1 MICQCEFRGHVV
13 MVSNRMVCIYCGH
26 LRQPTPRSRELLAFY
41 GPVIQYVDITVAGD
55 YINIKDKLCLTS
67 LVAILRGA
75 TRGFIKRDGPQ
86 MIRTLSAV
94 HGDLSRE
101 GLFKEFG
108 MLCYGV
114 VRAYGPVLGAVGYL
128 SPGHMS
134 TDHFDGSTHAIV
146 AKDRWTGDERPDDI
160 PHYAYAYMMYQYGT
174 NTIHL
179 GNGSAM
185 WTRGVTPGVEIAPM
199 SMVEQFDK
207 IVKAFPESMLCP
219 LSWIGEKQGSLNF
232 LSAGESCLAFQH
244 GDCWTQ
250 LFEDPSNEFRIA
262 STFGYQL
269 ANIGV
274 PGKYIARRLQ
284 INGLKLVHDANG
296 KFCAWRVIKG
306 SWIGHIGPHTE
317 SPPEGFA
324 LIARFSI
331 LPYNQYSSNPLFKLP
346 GKVYFGGNASTK
358 FAVSDYNGHLQYS
371 DALTPGFCWLQL
383 FPPLERTG
391 EASRAILAGQ
401 VNANGVTGT
410 YLNYRLS
417 CLGLSAVECDYGE
430 HFVYHAASDPSVL
443 HISPIPLHDAYH
455 IFVTRLTVTR
465 LCAQGYDFG
474 FGVRYGRRKRRGGGK
489 ASEDEWAK
497 AVDQQE
503 GKTVP
508 EPAPKVPS
516 ITFGAPP
523 DELPR
528 SIVSVESG
536 LVNKPT
542 IPTDSCHLPNS
553 PNAPIVEIYSPP
565 PDGGCGIHAL
575 AAVAHHLRH
584 KSWPKIEPMVNWGYQ
599 QWADSEIMGELACDL
614 GLPLGFESCTHQPYI
629 IALVDN
635 HFVVRHYPSRTPTH
649 SPTCQHGCCHTLV
662 GTATVPT
669 YGQAGDFN
677 VFHKLLPRFKDAAEF
692 IRMARA
698 LLCQN
703 RVCHKPIPPVRKT
716 ALVKL
721 MATTPSTAAKVP
733 PSEVRSILKPQRPTP
748 DPRTKS
754 TKAAPAPPP
763 APASPPE
770 TPPDPDLSDVELGQ
784 NSAAG
789 VPDECAPPLAS
800 ETPEVAAPPQSKIRR
815 TVADAHYFMTTSL
828 NNAFI
833 AAHDKATTQVSRVM
847 PHLLSAISF
856 SGGQRPRGMVL
867 FGSLFLW
874 FLAYLI
880 CLLGNPCGI
889 PLGFAAFYLAPK
901 LKSSIF
907 FSILLPVVLL
917 YQRLLSPSYMV
928 CEAATPECDDYL
940 RSLVDVFSN
949 PPPKFVTPGP
959 CTLALAIVRSYTR
972 IPSGVYFLHILALT
986 CDLLI
991 FCLLMYYN
999 SICHKCFS
1007 FCIRKAPEEIQLC
1020 TVPSSR
1026 VSKHTLLDICNNY
1039 QRPPVDV
1046 VQMATGYRGC
1056 YTGVLNSTINSNS
1069 SIPCTKIDPKKVTNS
1084 TVCTMPSCAS
1094 EAARAICVL
1103 SARGH
1108 LSRGGLAKVV
1118 KVEKLPCKNPFF
1130 PYDLASSTP
1139 VVVDNYTFELLSDL
1153 GVNVSLLTV
1162 GEGDFFAAMGVAR
1175 PSFFEKAQLKLLRGG
1190 GFIRKEKIAAIVQ
1203 AIFCALLGAS
1213 VQSSRLC
1220 GIGTSDPFCAD
1231 SFATPIYQQQGVC
1244 NYGYCA
1250 SPQGIS
1256 SSLVSLIFTSDYL
1269 AYIVF
1274 ALGLVFLAIHYVP
1287 NVVVV
1292 AALMLNTLTPVTPF
1306 TSFIRVLVM
1315 VCSSGYVEFR
1325 VLVFAIISSALL
1337 DPTAS
1342 IVILILLSLTW
1353 AIGKWT
1359 GLGGLVTPY
1368 DIHLV
1373 SKTPRDAIA
1382 VANAPPN
1389 SYLGAVRM
1397 AALTNTNRFYVGSN
1411 TGTVLEGL
1419 LREKSCADNTCR
1431 VFGVTSGT
1439 GGLYSRDGKV
1449 VCVTASHVCGEQP
1462 AVIRYQDEQH
1472 TAVFERKGD
1481 YAEATVNIPGTFP
1494 SYKLAKDYC
1503 GRAYWLTS
1511 TGIETGFVT
1520 PSGAVVFS
1528 GPGDSGS
1535 PIITPTG
1542 ELIGVHTGSDS
1553 RGSGAYTN
1561 SSGTLVTGPVS
1572 LSEMSSHYDGKKT
1585 TVAGRL
1591 PRNVVV
1597 DATEIPSALA
1607 TILSNSVNLEG
1618 ALGSLQLVV
1627 VSMVLWRY
1635 FVTPQYI
1642 PFVTLFFVLNEI
1654 LPKCLLRGLYDY
1666 ILFVLA
1672 TCLGLGPK
1680 VFFIRIVTAA
1690 LNRNVSSLAFHIGT
1704 GLLATFVDYCTF
1716 GNFHQALDNS
1726 SFYLVG
1732 STVPRTTVLAV
1743 GAIVVLCSILLDVF
1757 GYRQLSLLISGN
1769 GSFDPAFLARY
1780 FHEGVKTGVSN
1791 GFVSESLTGAL
1802 AVNLSQDD
1810 LQFLNSLVNVKAF
1823 VSAQNLS
1830 SSLGEYIESR
1840 NARALRAQI
1849 AAVHASAAADNALSA
1864 LDRFLTGAEPKLAAG
1879 DPVVLLGT
1887 TNKELVS
1894 AYAAGK
1900 EMIVQPV
1907 RSHKIGGTHCTLC
1920 TIVSF
1925 VEGGKLVTVFDK
1937 RPYLTVN
1944 GNVLADHPGYQ
1955 AENDGRLPRRDDDE
1969 AARRNRSKN
1978 LGTVDINGHTF
1989 IKFWD
1994 TETGDAWYEPVIEE
2008 GDPTN
2013 VLDLS
2018 SAATLIGVDQSLSEK
2033 EIARLEDII
2042 AKLKGLTKKQALNC

>member
-833 AAHDKATTQVSRVM
+833 AAHDKATTQVSLVSC
-847 PHLLSAISF
+847 PISFLLSLFRVDNALEVWCYLVLYSCGSLLISF
-856 SGGQRPRGMVL
+856 
-867 FGSLFLW
+867 
-874 FLAYLI
+874 AYLATHAGFHWVLRHSI
-880 CLLGNPCGI
+880 WLPSLSHLSFSAYCCLSCFFINACFHQVTWYVKLLRRSVMIIFVLLWTCFLILLQSLLLLG
-889 PLGFAAFYLAPK
+889 LAPLHLQLCGLILEFPQVFTFSTFWLLLVIYLSSAYSCIITVFVTNASVFAFGK
-901 LKSSIF
+901 PLKRYSFAQCLQAVCLSTRYWI
-907 FSILLPVVLL
+907 SATIISVHPWTWCRW
-917 YQRLLSPSYMV
+917 QRATEV
-928 CEAATPECDDYL
+928 ATPEC
-940 RSLVDVFSN
+940 
-949 PPPKFVTPGP
+949 
-959 CTLALAIVRSYTR
+959 
-972 IPSGVYFLHILALT
+972 
-986 CDLLI
+986 
-991 FCLLMYYN
+991 
-999 SICHKCFS
+999 
-1007 FCIRKAPEEIQLC
+1007 
-1020 TVPSSR
+1020 
-1026 VSKHTLLDICNNY
+1026 
-1039 QRPPVDV
+1039 
-1046 VQMATGYRGC
+1046 
-1056 YTGVLNSTINSNS
+1056 
-1069 SIPCTKIDPKKVTNS
+1069 
-1084 TVCTMPSCAS
+1084 
-1094 EAARAICVL
+1094 
-1103 SARGH
+1103 
-1108 LSRGGLAKVV
+1108 
-1118 KVEKLPCKNPFF
+1118 
-1130 PYDLASSTP
+1130 
-1139 VVVDNYTFELLSDL
+1139 
-1153 GVNVSLLTV
+1153 
-1162 GEGDFFAAMGVAR
+1162 
-1175 PSFFEKAQLKLLRGG
+1175 
-1190 GFIRKEKIAAIVQ
+1190 
-1203 AIFCALLGAS
+1203 
-1213 VQSSRLC
+1213 
-1220 GIGTSDPFCAD
+1220 
-1231 SFATPIYQQQGVC
+1231 
-1244 NYGYCA
+1244 
-1250 SPQGIS
+1250 
-1256 SSLVSLIFTSDYL
+1256 
-1269 AYIVF
+1269 
-1274 ALGLVFLAIHYVP
+1274 
-1287 NVVVV
+1287 
-1292 AALMLNTLTPVTPF
+1292 
-1306 TSFIRVLVM
+1306 
-1315 VCSSGYVEFR
+1315 
-1325 VLVFAIISSALL
+1325 
-1337 DPTAS
+1337 
-1342 IVILILLSLTW
+1342 
-1353 AIGKWT
+1353 
-1359 GLGGLVTPY
+1359 
-1368 DIHLV
+1368 
-1373 SKTPRDAIA
+1373 
-1382 VANAPPN
+1382 
-1389 SYLGAVRM
+1389 
-1397 AALTNTNRFYVGSN
+1397 
-1411 TGTVLEGL
+1411 
-1419 LREKSCADNTCR
+1419 
-1431 VFGVTSGT
+1431 
-1439 GGLYSRDGKV
+1439 
-1449 VCVTASHVCGEQP
+1449 
-1462 AVIRYQDEQH
+1462 
-1472 TAVFERKGD
+1472 
-1481 YAEATVNIPGTFP
+1481 
-1494 SYKLAKDYC
+1494 
-1503 GRAYWLTS
+1503 
-1511 TGIETGFVT
+1511 
-1520 PSGAVVFS
+1520 
-1528 GPGDSGS
+1528 
-1535 PIITPTG
+1535 
-1542 ELIGVHTGSDS
+1542 
-1553 RGSGAYTN
+1553 
-1561 SSGTLVTGPVS
+1561 
-1572 LSEMSSHYDGKKT
+1572 
-1585 TVAGRL
+1585 
-1591 PRNVVV
+1591 
-1597 DATEIPSALA
+1597 
-1607 TILSNSVNLEG
+1607 
-1618 ALGSLQLVV
+1618 
-1627 VSMVLWRY
+1627 
-1635 FVTPQYI
+1635 
-1642 PFVTLFFVLNEI
+1642 
-1654 LPKCLLRGLYDY
+1654 
-1666 ILFVLA
+1666 
-1672 TCLGLGPK
+1672 
-1680 VFFIRIVTAA
+1680 
-1690 LNRNVSSLAFHIGT
+1690 
-1704 GLLATFVDYCTF
+1704 
-1716 GNFHQALDNS
+1716 
-1726 SFYLVG
+1726 
-1732 STVPRTTVLAV
+1732 
-1743 GAIVVLCSILLDVF
+1743 
-1757 GYRQLSLLISGN
+1757 
-1769 GSFDPAFLARY
+1769 
-1780 FHEGVKTGVSN
+1780 
-1791 GFVSESLTGAL
+1791 
-1802 AVNLSQDD
+1802 
-1810 LQFLNSLVNVKAF
+1810 
-1823 VSAQNLS
+1823 
-1830 SSLGEYIESR
+1830 
-1840 NARALRAQI
+1840 
-1849 AAVHASAAADNALSA
+1849 
-1864 LDRFLTGAEPKLAAG
+1864 
-1879 DPVVLLGT
+1879 
-1887 TNKELVS
+1887 
-1894 AYAAGK
+1894 
-1900 EMIVQPV
+1900 
-1907 RSHKIGGTHCTLC
+1907 
-1920 TIVSF
+1920 
-1925 VEGGKLVTVFDK
+1925 
-1937 RPYLTVN
+1937 
-1944 GNVLADHPGYQ
+1944 
-1955 AENDGRLPRRDDDE
+1955 
-1969 AARRNRSKN
+1969 
-1978 LGTVDINGHTF
+1978 
-1989 IKFWD
+1989 
-1994 TETGDAWYEPVIEE
+1994 
-2008 GDPTN
+2008 
-2013 VLDLS
+2013 
-2018 SAATLIGVDQSLSEK
+2018 
-2033 EIARLEDII
+2033 
-2042 AKLKGLTKKQALNC
+2042 